1 MKAPRVWQ
9 HWAAFGAFGLAA
21 MWHGVARTVLSGGA
35 FLGAGAVF
43 VALDLLR
50 DASKTRKP

>member
-21 MWHGVARTVLSGGA
+21 MWHGVARSVLSGGA
-35 FLGAGAVF
+35 FLGAGALF
-43 VALDLLR
+43 VTLDVLR
-50 DASKTRKP
+50 NAAKRRP